1 MFEGEKDHLV
11 PSASQVLV
19 DSDLFLVA
27 GRMIGHSFLHNGPS
41 LTGLSQAVI
50 HVLGG
55 GMPEM
60 ASISIEDCCDTDV
73 REAVVLVQTFNQEI
87 KHLTL
92 NKSLFL
98 AV

>member
-11 PSASQVLV
+11 PVASQVFV

-27 GRMIGHSFLHNGPS
+27 GRIIGHSFLHNGPC

-55 GMPEM
+55 GMPET
-60 ASISIEDCCDTDV
+60 ASIDIKDCCDTDV
-73 REAVVLVQTFNQEI
+73 REAVELVQT
-87 KHLTL
+87 
-92 NKSLFL
+92 LF
-98 AV
+98 